1 MEDQLHSKLRRRR
14 WRSLAVVIVL
24 AAAAAVVLLS
34 TKVERADY
42 TGALRG
48 ALEDA
53 RSLLTAC
60 SEKAGNG
67 EGQYAPFTL

>member
-1 MEDQLHSKLRRRR
+1 MEDQLRSKLRRRR

-42 TGALRG
+42 TSALRG

-53 RSLLTAC
+53 RSLLTVC